1 MFTRSATLAGAVLL
15 AGVPVFGAGVATA
28 QAKPP
33 QEVKVEVG
41 PCRATLGSSA
51 DTVTGSVDCR
61 ETKTVGVVVEIDGE
75 TLSTRRQRVEAG
87 VRHSVTVKLPQ
98 IPEVCITLEVD
109 GETGRICLPSRSQG

>member
-1 MFTRSATLAGAVLL
+1 M
-15 AGVPVFGAGVATA
+15 
-28 QAKPP
+28 
-33 QEVKVEVG
+33 EVG